1 MKKIKIAGF
10 LIGLFLLSFLFVNF
24 AFAETQTPAGYFPQ
38 TASTSYPT
46 QNDNSQQTWSSIT
59 FTGLENP
66 SKLSSLDEL
75 FSKYLPQAIGLIG
88 GMAFMIVLLIGG
100 FQYIT
105 SSGNEEQAE
114 RGKKTIMWAV
124 IGIIVIAIAAA
135 AVNWFMGQAGAPTSN
150 TSSPTVTTTR

>member
-1 MKKIKIAGF
+1 MKKIKTFVF
-10 LIGLFLLSFLFVNF
+10 LIGLFFLNFAFVNF
-24 AFAETQTPAGYFPQ
+24 AFAETTKPAVSIEHESPNTYETG
-38 TASTSYPT
+38 SNTSIP
-46 QNDNSQQTWSSIT
+46 SIT

-88 GMAFMIVLLIGG
+88 GMAFMIVLLVGG

-105 SSGNEEQAE
+105 SAGNEEQAE

-135 AVNWFMGQAGAPTSN
+135 AVNWFMGKAGAPSSS
-150 TSSPTVTTTR
+150 SSPTAIVNTK